1 MKTKNTFLI
10 LILFLSSFS
19 DLLAGQ
25 WVKKENLGGVAR
37 HRATGV
43 SIGQKGYIGLGHVN
57 GTGVNYAFSDW
68 WEFEPA
74 SNSWTQ
80 KADYLLGEGYGA
92 SAFSVG
98 TKGYVGSGVFTGD
111 SWCEYDPGTNQWALI
126 ATPPAS
132 GTELSAISM
141 GGKGYLIEDSNIYEY
156 DPLTDQWTTKATA
169 PVSFGIWG
177 SAFSI
182 GNSGYINKGSTFYE
196 YKPSA
201 DQWLARAS
209 FPGLSTGGSA
219 AFAILNKGY
228 IVAGYSGSLGD
239 VNRETWEYNPGTNSW
254 SVVEEF
260 PGSSR
265 RFTVGFSIGD
275 RGYLGTGTNGTNFK
289 DFWEYD
295 PLLMGQEEEVGNDI
309 TVQAYPNPTSDFF
322 TVIIEGHFPSQS
334 QFQFTLYDSS
344 GKTVKQTSLAEK
356 NFIVDASDLPKGN
369 YIYRIGSRS
378 INIKQGKI
386 VIL

>member
-1 MKTKNTFLI
+1 MKAKNILLI
-10 LILFLSSFS
+10 ILLLLTSFAELI
-19 DLLAGQ
+19 AGQ

-57 GTGVNYAFSDW
+57 GTGVNYAFADW

-111 SWCEYDPGTNQWALI
+111 SWCEYDPATNQWTLI

-132 GTELSAISM
+132 GTELSAIAM

-156 DPLTDQWTTKATA
+156 DPIADQWTTKATA

-201 DQWLARAS
+201 DQWLVRAS

-239 VNRETWEYNPGTNSW
+239 VNRETWEYNPATNSW
-254 SVVEEF
+254 SIVEEF

-295 PLLMGQEEEVGNDI
+295 PLLMGQEEIENDI
-309 TVQAYPNPTSDFF
+309 SIKAYPNPTSNFF
-322 TVIIEGHFPSQS
+322 TVTIQGYFPSQGHIE
-334 QFQFTLYDSS
+334 FALYDSS
-344 GKTVKQTSLAEK
+344 GKKVKQTYISEPT
-356 NFIVDASDLPKGN
+356 FVIDASDLQKGN
-369 YIYRIGSRS
+369 YIYRIGSRK
-378 INIKQGKI
+378 IKQGEI
-386 VIL
+386 VII